1 MPRHTFHATP
11 YLTKPFYAQCD
22 NSTLIN
28 NFFVSTSRYSPGDVV
43 MIQPRNHPDNVEE
56 FIDFLQLNAD
66 KTFILQQN
74 DPGRQEFIYIESYNL
89 MIVLID

>member
-1 MPRHTFHATP
+1 
-11 YLTKPFYAQCD
+11 
-22 NSTLIN
+22 
-28 NFFVSTSRYSPGDVV
+28 